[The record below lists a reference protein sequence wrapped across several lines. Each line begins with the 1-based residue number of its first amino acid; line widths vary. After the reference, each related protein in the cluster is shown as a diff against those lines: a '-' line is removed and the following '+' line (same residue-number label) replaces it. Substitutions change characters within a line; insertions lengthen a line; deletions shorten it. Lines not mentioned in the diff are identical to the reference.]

1 MSADMSGEGRLKSQE
16 SYLDRSEQQELL
28 RRRTEE
34 QRQRR
39 AATAEERRTRQRE
52 RQRQRRE
59 AERERN
65 KGKFRWTPAQRRLF
79 DEIERVNRATP
90 EAREV
95 VFWREVERAE
105 GVCFM
110 GRDDEFGDGQ
120 RQRRM
125 NDLLDRWR
133 EWITHLPWSERD
145 EWRREYLRENPDKAV
160 ELDDLRRSDWRYEH
174 VDDEN

>member
-1 MSADMSGEGRLKSQE
+1 MSADTI
-16 SYLDRSEQQELL
+16 DRSEQQELL

-34 QRQRR
+34 QRQRM

-65 KGKFRWTPAQRRLF
+65 KDKFRWTPAQIKLF
-79 DEIERVNRATP
+79 DEIERVSRATS

-110 GRDDEFGDGQ
+110 GRNDASGESQ
-120 RQRRM
+120 RELRAQ
-125 NDLLDRWR
+125 DLLDRWR
-133 EWITHLPWSERD
+133 EWITPLPWSARKA
-145 EWRREYLRENPDKAV
+145 WQREYLKENPDKAA
-160 ELDDLRRSDWRYEH
+160 ELDELRRSDWRHEH
-174 VDDEN
+174 DDDED

>member
-1 MSADMSGEGRLKSQE
+1 MI
-16 SYLDRSEQQELL
+16 DRSEQQELL

-34 QRQRR
+34 QRQRM

-65 KGKFRWTPAQRRLF
+65 KGKFRWTPAQRKLF

-95 VFWREVERAE
+95 GFWREVGRAE

-110 GRDDEFGDGQ
+110 GRDDAFGESQ
-120 RQRRM
+120 RQLWAQ
-125 NDLLDRWR
+125 DLLDRWR
-133 EWITHLPWSERD
+133 EWITPLPWSAREA
-145 EWRREYLRENPDKAV
+145 WQREYLKENPDKAA
-160 ELDDLRRSDWRYEH
+160 ELHDLRRSDWRYEH
-174 VDDEN
+174 DDEN

>member
-1 MSADMSGEGRLKSQE
+1 MTKIGERLLRFQA
-16 SYLDRSEQQELL
+16 SYLDRTEQQELL

-34 QRQRR
+34 QHERT
-39 AATAEERRTRQRE
+39 AATAEERRTRQRQ

-65 KGKFRWTPAQRRLF
+65 KGRFRWTPAQIKLF
-79 DEIERVNRATP
+79 DEIERASRATP

-110 GRDDEFGDGQ
+110 GRDDASGESQ
-120 RQRRM
+120 RQLRAQ
-125 NDLLDRWR
+125 DLLDRWR
-133 EWITHLPWSERD
+133 EWITPLPWSAREA
-145 EWRREYLRENPDKAV
+145 WQREYLKENPDKAA
-160 ELDDLRRSDWRYEH
+160 ELDELRRSDGRHEH
-174 VDDEN
+174 DDED